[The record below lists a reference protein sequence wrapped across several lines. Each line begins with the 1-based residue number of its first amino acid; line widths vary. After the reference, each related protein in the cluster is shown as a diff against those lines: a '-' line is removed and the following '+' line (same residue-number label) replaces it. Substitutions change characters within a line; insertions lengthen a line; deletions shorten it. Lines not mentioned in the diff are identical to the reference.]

1 MVPNTRTCWLDS
13 EKPMQADIFVR
24 RRNERLILFG
34 AVAALT
40 VGAIIITDYDVIAG
54 FTSVSKAITWGASN
68 FYPDARSMQDLP
80 NVLDK
85 LWETVLMA
93 IAATTTASV
102 MAVVLALLG
111 SKTTRIHPL
120 FTIPVRAFASF
131 FRNFPLVGW
140 AMVLMLAF
148 SQSQLTGYLALVFGS
163 VGYLTRAFMETI
175 DEVGVSS
182 IEGLQA
188 TGAGYFHIVFQAIL
202 PASLPLMIS
211 WLLFM
216 IDTNIRDA
224 ILVGLLTGT
233 GIGFLFDL
241 YYKSFNFHAA
251 SVVTIVA
258 ALAVIVVEIASTSI
272 RRVIL

>member
-1 MVPNTRTCWLDS
+1 
-13 EKPMQADIFVR
+13 MQADIFVR
-24 RRNERLILFG
+24 RRNGGLLLVG

-40 VGAIIITDYDVIAG
+40 VGSIIITQYDVVSG
-54 FTSVSKAITWGASN
+54 FTSIGKALTWGASN
-68 FYPDARSMQDLP
+68 FYPDAKSMQDLP
-80 NVLDK
+80 DILRK

-93 IAATTTASV
+93 VAATTTASV
-102 MAVVLALLG
+102 IAVALALAG
-111 SKTTRIHPL
+111 SRSTRVHPL
-120 FTIPVRAFASF
+120 VSVGVRAFASF

-140 AMVLMLAF
+140 AMVLLLTF
-148 SQSQLTGYLALVFGS
+148 SQSQLTGYLALLFGS

-175 DEVGVSS
+175 DEVGIGP
-182 IEGLQA
+182 IEALRA
-188 TGAGYFHIVFQAIL
+188 TGAGYLHIIFQAVL

-224 ILVGLLTGT
+224 VLVGLLTGT

-241 YYKSFNFHAA
+241 YYKSFEFHAA

-258 ALAVIVVEIASTSI
+258 ALAVIVVEIASTYI
-272 RRVIL
+272 RRIIL